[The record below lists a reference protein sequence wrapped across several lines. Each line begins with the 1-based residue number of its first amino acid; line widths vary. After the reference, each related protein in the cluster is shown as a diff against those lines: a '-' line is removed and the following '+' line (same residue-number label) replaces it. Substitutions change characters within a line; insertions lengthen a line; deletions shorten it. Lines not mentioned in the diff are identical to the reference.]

1 MKVSFLPNF
10 PACHAV
16 LLLFSIP
23 AALLAGPTPA
33 APETAPDKSGYH
45 LFNPTP
51 RDQMRDLNTDRPD
64 QTEGPFTVDAGHI
77 QLEMDFF
84 TLTYDRHS
92 PDGTRSE
99 TWNVAPINARIGL
112 CNRVELDLILDNYV
126 NVRTREGR
134 VTDRTSGF
142 GDITTRLKINFWG
155 NDGGTTAFGII
166 PFVKL
171 PLDASNL
178 RNGRTE
184 GGVILPFNISLPGG
198 WGVGMMTEADFVS
211 DDRGGYDTEW
221 VNSISVS
228 RNLTKQLGAYVEFF
242 SVVGTAPGFDW
253 QGQADVGVTFAVTD
267 NLQLDCGCNFGLT
280 KSAPDFQPFAGIS
293 VRF

>member
-1 MKVSFLPNF
+1 MKVSLLP
-10 PACHAV
+10 PTWGIA
-16 LLLFSIP
+16 LLVVSVP
-23 AALLAGPTPA
+23 AALIAGPAPA
-33 APETAPDKSGYH
+33 ETAPDKSAYT

-51 RDQMRDLNTDRPD
+51 RAQLRDLNTDRPD
-64 QTEGPFTVDAGHI
+64 QTEGPFTVDAGHV
-77 QLEMDFF
+77 QLEMDLVN
-84 TLTYDRHS
+84 LTYDRHS
-92 PDGTRSE
+92 TDGVHTE
-99 TWNVAPINARIGL
+99 TWNVAPLNVRIGL
-112 CNRVELDLILDNYV
+112 CNRVELDVILDNYV

-155 NDGGTTAFGII
+155 NDGGATAFGLI

-184 GGVILPFNISLPGG
+184 GGVILPFSVSLPGG
-198 WGVGMMTEADFVS
+198 WGLGMMTKADFVS

-221 VNSISVS
+221 VNSISLS
-228 RNLTKQLGAYVEFF
+228 RNLTKQLGAYLEFY
-242 SVVGTAPGFDW
+242 SVVGTAPGFAW
-253 QGQADVGVTFAVTD
+253 QGQADIGVTYAITD
-267 NLQLDCGCNFGLT
+267 DLQVDCGCNFGLT

-293 VRF
+293 IRF